1 MGGITKKRSH
11 VRRKFMEVGTWL
23 SMIVSSEVAEIRAL
37 RVLACIRLRPCLV
50 RRFQVVNAAAVS
62 LNRRR
67 NLRKR

>member
-1 MGGITKKRSH
+1 M
-11 VRRKFMEVGTWL
+11 
-23 SMIVSSEVAEIRAL
+23 SMIVSSEVAEIRAI

-50 RRFQVVNAAAVS
+50 RLFQAVNAAPVS